1 MDTIKTMM
9 AGCRGWTNSKQIT
22 AVAAYED
29 TLTDA
34 RVTEFCRGLSKQ
46 LGETCEVVKQMWLL
60 NELRMPQLRSIAAG
74 EASHAD
80 LIIISIHHAPKLPD
94 EVTHWIELW
103 LPQKRRQPVVL
114 LALFDPVYQGDS
126 ASMRTYLAQVAKKAA
141 MQFLVHTE
149 EEIEDL

>member
-9 AGCRGWTNSKQIT
+9 AGCRSWTNSKQIT

-34 RVTEFCRGLSKQ
+34 RVTEFCRGLSRQ
-46 LGETCEVVKQMWLL
+46 LGDACELVKQMWLL
-60 NELRMPQLRSIAAG
+60 NELRIPQLRSIAAG
-74 EASHAD
+74 DASRAD
-80 LIIISIHHAPKLPD
+80 LIIVSVHHAPKLPE
-94 EVTHWIELW
+94 EVTHWIEQW
-103 LPQKRRQPVVL
+103 LSQKRRRPVVL

-126 ASMRTYLAQVAKKAA
+126 ASMRAYLAQVAKNAA
-141 MQFLVHTE
+141 MQFLVHSE